1 MAFHVPEIIK
11 KHPWAFGL
19 GGVGLFIVIYY
30 LASKSGS
37 SASTGSATDASTL
50 AYDAQQ
56 NQLSAAENIAQTNA
70 QAAVQGA
77 QLQANVQ
84 SQSIA
89 ASQEVTDNQT
99 SASLQAYLANSN
111 NSLTA
116 VQSGNQTSVDLAQV
130 QANEQSNV
138 VNGLA
143 SIVNAQYTAQENQ
156 QNDVTSYLENLTNT
170 QGAVAMQGLNN
181 QAVATGDQYA
191 LDQQVVN
198 TAGPGL
204 NYQISKGN
212 NASQTSAEGVVESLT
227 GNIPGSIASVGGAT
241 QTEVN
246 NQNANAASTIGVV
259 QSISSLGG
267 AIAGGLLG

>member
-1 MAFHVPEIIK
+1 MFHNSIEFVK
-11 KHPWAFGL
+11 KHWPWFL
-19 GGVGLFIVIYY
+19 GGGIVLFVLIYI
-30 LASKSGS
+30 SQSGS
-37 SASTGSATDASTL
+37 SSSSGSATDSSTL

-56 NQLSAAENIAQTNA
+56 NQLAAAEQIAQTNA
-70 QAAVQGA
+70 SAQVQAT

-84 SQSIA
+84 SQSIS

-111 NSLTA
+111 NSLAA
-116 VQSGNQTSVDLAQV
+116 VQSTNQSQVDLAQV
-130 QANEQSNV
+130 QANEQGTT
-138 VNGLA
+138 VNALA

-181 QAVATGDQYA
+181 QATATGDQYA

-198 TAGPGL
+198 ATGQGL

-227 GNIPGSIASVGGAT
+227 GNIPGSVASVGGAT
-241 QTEVN
+241 QTEIN
-246 NQNANAASTIGVV
+246 NQNANADSTVGVV
-259 QSISSLGG
+259 NSISSLGG